1 MEKVDDIYPNNN
13 SADYLLDALEKRLG
27 SPQSYD
33 EASNLVLQ
41 LGSNDPTRLQ
51 SCVQSAVES
60 YDFREINLNCGCPA
74 IDSGGATTYGAS
86 LMKDSALTGNLVES
100 ARNGL
105 YVGMMGKSMDRD
117 DPPGVSVKCRI
128 GVFDNVED
136 MRPLDDTDYNY
147 LRNYISTIHDA
158 GADHVILHA
167 RPAILSGLSPVKNR
181 IAPQLD
187 YKFVEDIASEFEGK
201 VDITLNGGIKTL
213 SQLQSLQKNASSSR
227 ISSHMSGRWCL
238 RRPLDLIGIEELLT
252 GKKLD
257 SSLVT
262 VAIEQY
268 VDHAVKMA
276 SLPHHKRRFTTAELC
291 LPLFLVVE
299 QLRDDYDYEGDEEDG
314 IEEPLL
320 SYDDIESLYDIVQDG
335 VAQLEDLTN
344 NGKKKKKKAN
354 ADDINFKRLSSAFKS
369 LVGTKVANKWKRNR
383 AEL

>member
-1 MEKVDDIYPNNN
+1 
-13 SADYLLDALEKRLG
+13 LG

-51 SCVQSAVES
+51 SCVQSAVEN

-100 ARNGL
+100 VRNGL

-117 DPPGVSVKCRI
+117 DPPRVSVKCRI

-136 MRPLDDTDYNY
+136 MRPMDDTDYNY
-147 LRNYISTIHDA
+147 LRKYISTIHDA
-158 GADHVILHA
+158 GANHVILHA

-187 YKFVEDIASEFEGK
+187 YQFVEDIASEFEGK
-201 VDITLNGGIKTL
+201 VDITLNGGIQTL
-213 SQLQSLQKNASSSR
+213 SQLQSLQKNAYASSSR

-268 VDHAVKMA
+268 VDHAVRMA
-276 SLPHHKRRFTTAELC
+276 TLPPQKRRFTTAELC

-344 NGKKKKKKAN
+344 NGKKKKNKAN
-354 ADDINFKRLSSAFKS
+354 ADDVNFKRLSSAFKS